1 MHWRDDMEYLAF
13 RGARAALCA
22 LPYGGAECVLRELA
36 RLVGPGLGLRSRVV
50 ADQLRSVYADL
61 SDARRAAMLRAVYD
75 HLGRTVAEIL
85 CAEPARLAA
94 SVRVDPGW
102 DELDQAVALGRGVV
116 VASAHQGNFELGGRV
131 LAARY
136 DVLDVVKPQR
146 NRAFDR
152 DLTDLRQAHGIDTVP
167 MARAGRAVL
176 AHLRRGGVVTFFID
190 QDAGARGLRL
200 DFLGRPASTW
210 PGAARFA
217 LRAGAPVVPAAMAR
231 RPGGHVLRVG
241 RALATQSGPADPA
254 ATLKLMGRINAAVEE
269 FVREDPEQ
277 WFWVHRRWKG
287 AAEARAV
294 ASSGKDEDT

>member
-1 MHWRDDMEYLAF
+1 MDWRSTTEYLAF

-22 LPYGGAECVLRELA
+22 LPYAGSERLLRGLA
-36 RLVGPGLGLRSRVV
+36 RMAGPGLGIRSQVV
-50 ADQLRSVYADL
+50 ADQLRAVFPDLPAD
-61 SDARRAAMLRAVYD
+61 RRDAMLRAVYD
-75 HLGRTVAEIL
+75 HLGRTAAEII
-85 CAEPARLAA
+85 CAEPKGLADR
-94 SVRVDPGW
+94 VRVEPGW
-102 DELDQAVALGRGVV
+102 DELDRAVALGRGVV
-116 VASAHQGNFELGGRV
+116 VASAHLGNFELAGRV
-131 LAARY
+131 LAGRY

-152 DLTDLRQAHGIDTVP
+152 DLTALRHAHGIATVP

-200 DFLGRPASTW
+200 DFLGRAASTW

-217 LRAGAPVVPAAMAR
+217 LRAGAPVVPAATAR
-231 RPGGHVLRVG
+231 RADGHVLRIG
-241 RALATQSGPADPA
+241 RAIATEAGPADPA
-254 ATLKLMGRINAAVEE
+254 ATWDLMERISAAVEA

-287 AAEARAV
+287 AAEAHTLDH
-294 ASSGKDEDT
+294 SGKDAEA